1 MSAMNSQ
8 ILLPKRI
15 SRISNVCVCFIKNL
29 QTSSEIEYPE
39 VIHVKIVYY
48 ILLITEQFAFYFD

>member
-8 ILLPKRI
+8 LLPKKQ
-15 SRISNVCVCFIKNL
+15 SFKCLCFIKNL

-39 VIHVKIVYY
+39 VIHVKIV
-48 ILLITEQFAFYFD
+48 

>member
-15 SRISNVCVCFIKNL
+15 RRISNVCMGFLKNL
-29 QTSSEIEYPE
+29 PTSSEREYPE
-39 VIHVKIVYY
+39 VIHVKIV
-48 ILLITEQFAFYFD
+48 